1 MIKNYLKKHE
11 LRFFSILTA
20 LFLFLPFVKQCDGL
34 SSVSHE
40 QPICLGSET
49 ANELKPKITKNRLVF
64 DLMIYFTEE
73 SESIIDLCLQSKSFL
88 ENDFN
93 SDVKFVDFL
102 FLFSIIFS
110 IILVILTVFGVL
122 FFSLA
127 RKQFLSVIFLIN
139 SVLVVLILLINGY
152 LFVDRIGQIK
162 IGFYLLLG
170 TNFYLFYHLKKFVK
184 NK

>member
-1 MIKNYLKKHE
+1 
-11 LRFFSILTA
+11 
-20 LFLFLPFVKQCDGL
+20 
-34 SSVSHE
+34 
-40 QPICLGSET
+40 
-49 ANELKPKITKNRLVF
+49 
-64 DLMIYFTEE
+64 MIYFTEE

-139 SVLVVLILLINGY
+139 SVLVVIILLINGY

>member
-1 MIKNYLKKHE
+1 MNLNLK
-11 LRFFSILTA
+11 
-20 LFLFLPFVKQCDGL
+20 LP
-34 SSVSHE
+34 
-40 QPICLGSET
+40 
-49 ANELKPKITKNRLVF
+49 KNRLVF
-64 DLMIYFTEE
+64 DLIIYLTEE

-93 SDVKFVDFL
+93 CDVKFVDFL
-102 FLFSIIFS
+102 FLFS

-122 FFSLA
+122 FFSLD

-152 LFVDRIGQIK
+152 LFVDRIGQTK

-170 TNFYLFYHLKKFVK
+170 TNFYLFYHLKKFGK